1 MKTSKLAILWGLTLL
16 TGMVVGGAG
25 MRLYQAA
32 HPSYAPAPVAAATLQ
47 PELSLAQLKNATLP
61 SGTQEAQPAA
71 PLQSS
76 AQLPSQLVRSDL
88 PQDVDVAHS
97 GAAAAQAAMPEE
109 EKPAGVVL
117 SAQQDTLVLNAKQ
130 PVARASD
137 GSNVTLIE
145 APVAVKRIQTLDQY
159 KAFKTQARGSY
170 PSADFAREEVIVLE
184 SASNLPDNVFEI
196 VEIVPTEQNLKVLYR
211 VNVFGLDK
219 KTNTHSAQ
227 KIKKTSLPII
237 LSQVL

>member
-32 HPSYAPAPVAAATLQ
+32 HPSYVPAPVTDATLQ

-61 SGTQEAQPAA
+61 EGAQEVQTGA
-71 PLQSS
+71 LQSS

-88 PQDVDVAHS
+88 PQDIDVAHS
-97 GAAAAQAAMPEE
+97 GAAAAQAAQPEE

-196 VEIVPTEQNLKVLYR
+196 VEIVPTEQNLKVSYR

-237 LSQVL
+237 LNQVL

>member
-16 TGMVVGGAG
+16 TGIVVGGVG

-32 HPSYAPAPVAAATLQ
+32 HPSYVPVPVTDATLQ

-71 PLQSS
+71 SLQSS

-170 PSADFAREEVIVLE
+170 PSTDFAREEVIVLE

-196 VEIVPTEQNLKVLYR
+196 VEIVPTEQNLKVAYR

>member
-16 TGMVVGGAG
+16 TGIVVGGVG

-32 HPSYAPAPVAAATLQ
+32 HPSYVPAPVTDATLQ

-61 SGTQEAQPAA
+61 SGTQEVQPAA
-71 PLQSS
+71 SLQSS

-170 PSADFAREEVIVLE
+170 PSTDFAREEVIVLE